1 MTPRGQSLFG
11 GTASHEA
18 ADGGVRVCHC
28 GDRRRAGGELPL
40 HLGYSAASEF
50 LPAFVA
56 KDEGIFAAHGLDATL
71 TNIPLSSTIPAA
83 LVSGN
88 LDIGITSP
96 TAILLADEGGLDL
109 VGICASNRLVP
120 NNPRIALVTA
130 RISYRNP
137 ADLKGRRIGIPGLYS
152 SIEVMFRQWAVERGV
167 AQDQMTLVE
176 VALPQMADV
185 LRGGGVDAVTA
196 IEPVVSRILHNVPGT
211 TATDYVKD
219 FSPDALGALWMSTRG
234 WAVGHRDLVARFV
247 AAYRDGI
254 AAVGR
259 DPEAARKIEAKYVGY
274 VGASFP
280 SFSTSLTPADLAFFQ
295 DMMLDLHLLR
305 KRIDPATLIL
315 Q

>member
-1 MTPRGQSLFG
+1 MKRQRMKRLVVTLALVV
-11 GTASHEA
+11 TAT
-18 ADGGVRVCHC
+18 GV
-28 GDRRRAGGELPL
+28 AGAQNAPL

-56 KDEGIFAAHGLDATL
+56 KDEGIFAAHGLDVTL

-83 LVSGN
+83 LISGN

-96 TAILLADEGGLDL
+96 TAILIADEGGLDL

-120 NNPRIALVTA
+120 TNPRIDLVTGPNFHMA
-130 RISYRNP
+130 SP

-152 SIEVMFRQWAVERGV
+152 SIEVMFRKWAVDRGV
-167 AQDQMTLVE
+167 PQDQMTLVE

-211 TATDYVKD
+211 VATDYVKD
-219 FSPDALGALWMSTRG
+219 LSPDTLGALWMTTRG
-234 WAVGHRDLVARFV
+234 WAGAHRDSVGRFV
-247 AAYRDGI
+247 AAYQDAI

-259 DPEAARKIEAKYVGY
+259 DPDAARKIEAKYVGY

-280 SFSTSLTPADLAFFQ
+280 SFSTKLTVADLAFYQ
-295 DMMLDLHLLR
+295 DMMLQLHLLQ